1 MWVKIQHQMEVLN
14 PIFLTPNMTAI
25 KKTTKSPKFII
36 YIYIYIYICI
46 YIYIYI
52 YIYIFILHNLMKSD
66 GFDRMFPFAKG
77 GISEWGSR
85 YVPKN
90 N

>member
-1 MWVKIQHQMEVLN
+1 MEVLN

-36 YIYIYIYICI
+36 YIYIYIYI
-46 YIYIYI
+46 
-52 YIYIFILHNLMKSD
+52 YIFILQNLMKSD

>member
-25 KKTTKSPKFII
+25 KKTTKSPKFI
-36 YIYIYIYICI
+36 I

>member
-1 MWVKIQHQMEVLN
+1 
-14 PIFLTPNMTAI
+14 
-25 KKTTKSPKFII
+25 
-36 YIYIYIYICI
+36 
-46 YIYIYI
+46 
-52 YIYIFILHNLMKSD
+52 MKSD
-66 GFDRMFPFAKG
+66 GLDRMFPFAKG

>member
-36 YIYIYIYICI
+36 YIYIYIYI
-46 YIYIYI
+46 
-52 YIYIFILHNLMKSD
+52 FSLHTLMKSD
-66 GFDRMFPFAKG
+66 GFDRMFPFAEG

>member
-25 KKTTKSPKFII
+25 KKTTKSPKFI
-36 YIYIYIYICI
+36 
-46 YIYIYI
+46 IYIYI